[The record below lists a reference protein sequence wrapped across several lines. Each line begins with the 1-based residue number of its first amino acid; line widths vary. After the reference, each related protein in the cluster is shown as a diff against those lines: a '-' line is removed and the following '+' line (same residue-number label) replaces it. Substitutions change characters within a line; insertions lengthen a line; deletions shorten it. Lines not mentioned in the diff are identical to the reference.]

1 MTNVD
6 EILFHVMKY
15 TAIIFTVLLLCVSST
30 YAQTIVLEGEQTINS
45 DTQTPILTCTPIK
58 ITKSMKISSAK
69 GDCKG
74 FWIQKGSETIHRFDN
89 FFDPIGTALS
99 PGTYYV
105 YPYLKKDTKKA
116 DISVTLKAYNSG

>member
-1 MTNVD
+1 
-6 EILFHVMKY
+6 MKY
-15 TAIIFTVLLLCVSST
+15 TTIIFIVFLLCVSST
-30 YAQTIVLEGEQTINS
+30 YAQTIVLEGEQTIKAN
-45 DTQTPILTCTPIK
+45 THTPILSCTPIK

-69 GDCKG
+69 GNCNG

-89 FFDPIGTALS
+89 FIDPIGTALS

-116 DISVTLKAYNSG
+116 NVSVTLKANNSG